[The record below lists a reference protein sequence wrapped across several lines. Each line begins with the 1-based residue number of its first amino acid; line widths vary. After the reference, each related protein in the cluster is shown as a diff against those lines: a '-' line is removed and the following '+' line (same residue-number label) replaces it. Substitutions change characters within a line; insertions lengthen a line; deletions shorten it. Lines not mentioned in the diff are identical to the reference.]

1 MQVITINL
9 IAVLLLLA
17 ADGLLSLTDI
27 ERAMGLKVPIELDAN
42 TLSGLFM
49 HGTLKP
55 GRNAVT
61 RKNIN
66 ERYR

>member
-27 ERAMGLKVPIELDAN
+27 ERAMGLKVPHRTRCQYAVRAVN
-42 TLSGLFM
+42 ARN
-49 HGTLKP
+49 LKT
-55 GRNAVT
+55 GQKR
-61 RKNIN
+61 RHQEK
-66 ERYR
+66 YQ